1 MTKTI
6 NYNHMKPTKIKL
18 LIIEDEEYDV
28 MRIKN
33 TLKLLE
39 DKIEII
45 EIFSTGLDAINFLE
59 KYKNK
64 CDVIILDYQ
73 ISGGLYGKDLIKE
86 IKMIDNS
93 LQIIIITKMTINQS
107 EPEFANDLISDGA
120 FWFGTKNPMDIED
133 FIYQPTDFIL
143 AIMNGYNKRLLELEK
158 NSLEKKHKNSQK
170 KLEDNLQ
177 DQMKNWQI
185 IGQSSAFQ
193 NILNL
198 IEKYAPIDAN
208 ILITGESGT
217 GKELIARNIHFKSR
231 RKLEKL
237 VTVNCSAIPFD
248 LIESELFGYEKGA
261 FTDAKNEKI
270 GLFEQAEG
278 GTLFLDEVSEL
289 PLKAQSKLLR
299 VLETGEIDKIGRKHD
314 IFVNV
319 RIIAA
324 TNKDLTKEINENK
337 FREDIFYRLNI
348 LNIHIPS
355 LKERKSDINLLLDY
369 YLKRYLN
376 KFELGEIDFTPEAR
390 NYLLNYKWP
399 GNVRQLKNV
408 IQRMVLLADRS
419 IDLDIVEMSL
429 GVNTVFNKFKITLQ
443 TDDKIAT
450 LKEAE
455 FEFRKKYT
463 QFIRNKTSTDAEASK
478 LLGIAPPNYYRLCK
492 ELGLK

>member
-1 MTKTI
+1 
-6 NYNHMKPTKIKL
+6 MKPAKIKL
-18 LIIEDEEYDV
+18 LIVEDEEFDV
-28 MRIKN
+28 IRIKN
-33 TLKLLE
+33 TLKLFE
-39 DKIEII
+39 DKIEIT

-59 KYKNK
+59 KNGNG

-73 ISGGLYGKDLIKE
+73 ISGGLYGKELIKE
-86 IKMIDNS
+86 IKAIDQS
-93 LQIIIITKMTINQS
+93 LQIVIITKMTINQS

-158 NSLEKKHKNSQK
+158 NCLEKKNKQSQK
-170 KLEDNLQ
+170 KLEDNLH
-177 DQMKNWQI
+177 DKMKNLQI
-185 IGQSSAFQ
+185 IGQSGSFQ
-193 NILNL
+193 NVLNL
-198 IEKYAPIDAN
+198 LEKYAPIDAN

-237 VTVNCSAIPFD
+237 VTINCSAIPFD

-270 GLFEQAEG
+270 GLFEQADG

-324 TNKDLTKEINENK
+324 TNKDLKKEINENK

-348 LNIHIPS
+348 LNIHIPP
-355 LKERKSDINLLLDY
+355 LKERKDDINLLLDY
-369 YLKRYLN
+369 YLARYIN
-376 KFELGEIDFTPEAR
+376 KFKLGNIDITPEAR
-390 NYLLNYKWP
+390 NYLLNYQWP

-408 IQRMVLLADRS
+408 IQRMVLLADQS
-419 IDLDIVEMSL
+419 IDIDTVEMSL
-429 GVNTVFNKFKITLQ
+429 GVNTVSNKFKITLQ
-443 TDDKIAT
+443 TGDKVAT

-463 QFIRNKTSTDAEASK
+463 KFIRNKTATDAEASK
-478 LLGIAPPNYYRLCK
+478 LLGIAPPNFYRLCK